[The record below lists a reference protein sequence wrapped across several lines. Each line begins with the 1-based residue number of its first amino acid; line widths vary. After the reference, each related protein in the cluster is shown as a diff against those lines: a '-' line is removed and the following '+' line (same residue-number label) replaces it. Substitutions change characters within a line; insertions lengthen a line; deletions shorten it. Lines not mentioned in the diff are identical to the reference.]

1 LGRKRKV
8 WFRARECCFGH
19 STHSTGFRGIVSG
32 RGGVAFDRFL
42 VYGTGDVAFGSN
54 TLPNAAV
61 AIVAGIPG
69 FFTNTNSNSTRLGYA
84 IGAGVEYAFLP
95 TGPKVEHL
103 FRISTATTRPTFCP
117 ERAPDSP
124 WLVVSR
130 TTLCALV

>member
-61 AIVAGIPG
+61 AIVAGIPDFSPTQTAIAHVSG
-69 FFTNTNSNSTRLGYA
+69 TQSVPAWNTRS
-84 IGAGVEYAFLP
+84 FP
-95 TGPKVEHL
+95 
-103 FRISTATTRPTFCP
+103 RP
-117 ERAPDSP
+117 
-124 WLVVSR
+124 
-130 TTLCALV
+130 